1 MNGRKLRLGWVI
13 KTLAFALGV
22 ALMPALAIVW
32 VCLLVVLAGFGIVSV
47 LAMPVL
53 AVMKADE
60 MITIR
65 LRTIDVLEGRQKLG
79 KPEANL

>member
-1 MNGRKLRLGWVI
+1 MNGRKLRLGWVV

-32 VCLLVVLAGFGIVSV
+32 VCLLVALAGFGIV
-47 LAMPVL
+47 LMLTTPVL

-60 MITIR
+60 MITIKVSSGEAKD
-65 LRTIDVLEGRQKLG
+65 IKEGQI
-79 KPEANL
+79 

>member
-1 MNGRKLRLGWVI
+1 MNGRKLRLGWVV

-32 VCLLVVLAGFGIVSV
+32 VCLLVALAGFGIV
-47 LAMPVL
+47 LMLTTPVL

-60 MITIR
+60 MITIK
-65 LRTIDVLEGRQKLG
+65 VSSC
-79 KPEANL
+79 EAKDRKEYVKGEEK